1 MPMERFTITPVNGE
15 DKNENNGKL
24 NGKYRNEVAIDVS
37 TLKNVRRNS
46 RTVPHNMHSEARR
59 ISLAQLT
66 R

>member
-15 DKNENNGKL
+15 GKNDNGKL

-46 RTVPHNMHSEARR
+46 KTVPHNMHSEARR